1 MPLPSRHPEGGT
13 VPLALTSTVLGH
25 PAHICGQPID
35 VEVLPIEVGAL
46 LIPEI
51 LLQLRARFSVAGFKF
66 HSTSHAVFPTVFR
79 SAGTK
84 KEAVEGDAQKG

>member
-1 MPLPSRHPEGGT
+1 MPPPSKPPEEGT
-13 VPLALTSTVLGH
+13 VPLALTATVLGH
-25 PAHICGQPID
+25 PAHICGQPVD
-35 VEVLPIEVGAL
+35 VEVLPIKVSAL

-66 HSTSHAVFPTVFR
+66 HSTSHTVFPTVFM

-84 KEAVEGDAQKG
+84 KEAVKGDAQKG

>member
-1 MPLPSRHPEGGT
+1 MPPPSKPPEEGT
-13 VPLALTSTVLGH
+13 VPLALTATVLGH
-25 PAHICGQPID
+25 PAHICGQPVD
-35 VEVLPIEVGAL
+35 VEVLPIEVSAL

-66 HSTSHAVFPTVFR
+66 HTVFR

-84 KEAVEGDAQKG
+84 KEAVKGDAQKG